1 MTTKDDLI
9 RTKELVELVLNEK
22 KKNNKANITMR
33 EYSFNERIYPTITS
47 FSLSTIAFND
57 SDIMKSI
64 AILTGILTYE
74 ELRYILTNLKS
85 ILLTNK
91 KLKLLQKSK
100 YEQLLSLLSND
111 EIKEINYLE
120 TKRSK

>member
-22 KKNNKANITMR
+22 KNNNKANITMR

-100 YEQLLSLLSND
+100 YEQLLSLLSTD

>member
-57 SDIMKSI
+57 SYIMKSI